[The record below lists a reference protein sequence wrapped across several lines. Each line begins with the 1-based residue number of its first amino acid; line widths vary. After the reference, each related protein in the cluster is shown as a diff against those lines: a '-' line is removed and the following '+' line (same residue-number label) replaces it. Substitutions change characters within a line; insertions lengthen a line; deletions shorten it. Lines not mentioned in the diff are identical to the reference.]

1 MKKMKKNLFLA
12 LIAGATVQ
20 VAMATPVTVTMNTST
35 KTMVLTEKESG
46 DTIRQDSIA
55 VVGGKNMYIFNSIQ
69 PQTYVIS
76 GFDAKDNLNG
86 TIELEVGTDSIG
98 LQLWTVTSIKA
109 SNKDW
114 VMDQDYTVTGLS
126 CRTREGKYIPV
137 TLGVSSTAGAKACL
151 IVNGGSY
158 NCTLHPCDSLVEAG
172 YMDAYA
178 SATLTANTTSN
189 IAIPMGGSFSV
200 SFPAAASFGIFRK
213 EGGSNGSG
221 SVHYVPFTPIQPT
234 DTIAGGGTVTYNYR
248 LADGNTYNFRLWQE
262 GKRTVAGKFVYYIE
276 QTQCPEFAF
285 TAADLDADPRYMD
298 TDPTDNN
305 KYNVANILLNINE
318 RGHLKLSSGQ
328 TYNLL
333 AQRDWQL
340 TDNSTNNY
348 FIEPDYH
355 YTVFDIDGKSL
366 STAVS
371 IDNANTTTDPWAM
384 LKADARGEAIV
395 LVTYDAINLNQWAKQ
410 VKSTYLGGEE
420 WSALWPE
427 NTGVF
432 VVSVDGDP
440 TGLETGMVINGK
452 YNTETLKNAGKY
464 VDAEHDCFYYLEE
477 DSCYEYTFQPDG
489 VAKVEIC
496 YPLISE
502 NGVSYENGFQEVAGQ
517 DSTYTL
523 KLRRGRQIVRLTG
536 TDGGHV
542 YQVLTAKPVKRT
554 ISNVS
559 NPGSDVFCPGDQV
572 KVQYSGLY
580 HPANKMAGIYNM
592 SAYIT
597 YNGVPTGT
605 ALILGSN
612 QYNFAGTPS
621 AQAVTV
627 SIPDDA
633 SDTIRLSE
641 GVLQVNGFGDPIG
654 NHRLLDKIGGRSPN
668 FTAISH
674 KTYFG
679 AVPDVNIPVTVI
691 QLLAKVNVTNAD
703 SAEVVVTDRK
713 GNVISADSLGR
724 YPLKYYGKFNY
735 EVTAPGFGYTRG
747 SIVTDMTSEPIT
759 TVNVELPQVTAFNW
773 DGDSIREPALID
785 SVYQI
790 GTGYELAW
798 FAQHINSG
806 NNGNAVLTD
815 DIDLI
820 GFPWTPIGNNSTTFK
835 GSFDGQ
841 GHRID
846 GLYINSTKTYQ
857 ALFGYA
863 EGASVSNLSVGGT
876 VISTANYAAG
886 IAAYAKASS
895 ITGCINYAQV
905 SGKQYAAG
913 IVAYMYGATTVDR
926 CANYGGISASSTC
939 AAGISAYVQAA
950 TGSISNSYNRADI
963 AGTGNVAGIAYLY
976 SAAAAAKV
984 ANVYNTGEIVSD
996 AATKGSIITGTAAA
1010 GSGVENAFST
1020 VLYDKVADG
1029 ETLVTEQQ
1037 MSDGEIA
1044 WKLNGDQSVIV
1055 FCQTLGEELYPSF
1068 FGKQVYYDNGCYTND
1083 NPTTSVF
1090 LPEKRADDTIIYD
1103 MYGRAV
1109 TTPQHGLYIINGKK
1123 YWFE

>member
-1 MKKMKKNLFLA
+1 MRKKLLAA
-12 LIAGATVQ
+12 LIVSAVVQ
-20 VAMATPVTVTMNTST
+20 MVMATSVTITMNTST
-35 KTMVLTEKESG
+35 KTMVLTAKESG
-46 DTIRQDSIA
+46 DTILQDSIA
-55 VVGGKNMYIFNSIQ
+55 VVGGKNMYVFNDIQ
-69 PQTYVIS
+69 PQTYVVS

-86 TIELEVGTDSIG
+86 TMELEVGTDSIG
-98 LQLWTVTSIKA
+98 LQIWTVTSIKA
-109 SNKDW
+109 SNKNW
-114 VMDQDYTVTGLS
+114 VVDQDYTVENLS
-126 CRTREGKYIPV
+126 CRTREGKTIPV

-158 NCTLHPCDSLVEAG
+158 NCTLHPCDSLATAG

-178 SATLTANTTSN
+178 SATITANTTSN

-200 SFPAAASFGIFRK
+200 SFPASANFGIFRK

-221 SVHYVPFTPIQPT
+221 SVHYIPFTQIQPT
-234 DTIAGGGTVTYNYR
+234 DTVSEGKTITYTYR

-262 GKRTVAGKFVYYIE
+262 GKRTVAGKFVYYIDP
-276 QTQCPEFAF
+276 TQCPVLSFKEE
-285 TAADLDADPRYMD
+285 DIDGYPRYMN
-298 TDPTDNN
+298 TRTTDN
-305 KYNVANILLNINE
+305 KAYNVANILLNINE
-318 RGHLKLSSGQ
+318 RGHLKLNSGQ

-355 YTVFDIDGKSL
+355 YTAFDIDGKSV
-366 STAVS
+366 TKAVS
-371 IDNANTTTDPWAM
+371 IDNANTTTDPWAL
-384 LKADARGEAIV
+384 LKADAKGEAIV

-432 VVSVDGDP
+432 VVSVDGLP
-440 TGLETGMVINGK
+440 TSLETGMVINEK

-477 DSCYEYTFQPDG
+477 DSCYEYTFQPTG

-496 YPLISE
+496 YPVVGKY
-502 NGVSYENGFQEVAGQ
+502 GVSYENGFSEVACSG
-517 DSTYTL
+517 SSCTL

-554 ISNVS
+554 ISNLS

-605 ALILGSN
+605 ELILGSN

-627 SIPDDA
+627 NIPDDA
-633 SDTIRLSE
+633 SDTIRLNE
-641 GVLQVNGFGDPIG
+641 GVLQVNGYGDPIG

-668 FTAISH
+668 FTAIAH

-679 AVPDVNIPVTVI
+679 AVPDVNIPVTVV
-691 QLLAKVNVTNAD
+691 QLRGKINVTNAD
-703 SAEVVVTDRK
+703 NPVIIVTDRK
-713 GNVISADSLGR
+713 DKEVVADSRGY
-724 YPLKYYGKFNY
+724 YPLNYYGKFGY

-747 SIVTDMTSEPIT
+747 SLVTDMESDSIM
-759 TVNVELPQVTAFNW
+759 TVNVELPEITASNW
-773 DGDSIREPALID
+773 DGHTTVEPALTD
-785 SVYQI
+785 GVYQI

-798 FAQHINSG
+798 FAQHINAG

-820 GFPWTPIGNNSTTFK
+820 GFPWTPIGNNSQTFK
-835 GSFDGQ
+835 GIFDGQ
-841 GHRID
+841 GHKIE
-846 GLYINSTKTYQ
+846 GLYINSTATYQ

-863 EGASVSNLSVGGT
+863 DGATICNLSVSGT
-876 VISTANYAAG
+876 VTSTGNYAAG
-886 IAAYAKASS
+886 VVAYAKAAAISRCENRV
-895 ITGCINYAQV
+895 TVN
-905 SGKQYAAG
+905 GKQYVAG
-913 IVAYMYGATTVDR
+913 VVAYMNGATAVDR
-926 CANYGGISASSTC
+926 CANYADINASSTC
-939 AAGISAYVQAA
+939 AAGICAYVQAA
-950 TGSISNSYNRADI
+950 TGSVTNSFNRATI
-963 AGTGNVAGIAYLY
+963 VATGNVAGIAYLY
-976 SAAAAAKV
+976 TPAIAAKIS
-984 ANVYNTGEIVSD
+984 NVYNTGVIVSD
-996 AATKGSIITGTAAA
+996 AKTKGSIISGSAAA
-1010 GSGVENAFST
+1010 GSGVENAYST
-1020 VLYDKVADG
+1020 VIYDKVG
-1029 ETLVTEQQ
+1029 EGEKLVSEEQ
-1037 MSDGEIA
+1037 MENGEVT
-1044 WKLNGDQSVIV
+1044 WKLNGDQHEII
-1055 FCQTLGEELYPSF
+1055 FRQTLGEDKWPSF
-1068 FGKQVYYDNGCYTND
+1068 SGKQVYIADDGYTND
-1083 NPTTSVF
+1083 DPATSVL
-1090 LPEKRADDTIIYD
+1090 LPRKEDEESSTIYD
-1103 MYGRAV
+1103 AYGRAV
-1109 TTPQHGLYIINGKK
+1109 TNPRNGVFIKNGKK
-1123 YWFE
+1123 YLLR